1 MMQQPYPKLGAA
13 GKLLN
18 QNVTALV
25 NDPLFRRADF
35 DRKRSALLK
44 AVSRARQIAK
54 FQVTQERAKGPPKRG
69 PLPVMEETKKP
80 PGKGWPLDTSMP
92 Y

>member
-1 MMQQPYPKLGAA
+1 MLMMQQPYPKLGAA

-25 NDPLFRRADF
+25 NDPLLRRADF

-44 AVSRARQIAK
+44 AVSRARQFAK
-54 FQVTQERAKGPPKRG
+54 FHVMQERGLQGRTPRIPTGRERRLPNTLLEEVRRG
-69 PLPVMEETKKP
+69 R
-80 PGKGWPLDTSMP
+80 
-92 Y
+92 